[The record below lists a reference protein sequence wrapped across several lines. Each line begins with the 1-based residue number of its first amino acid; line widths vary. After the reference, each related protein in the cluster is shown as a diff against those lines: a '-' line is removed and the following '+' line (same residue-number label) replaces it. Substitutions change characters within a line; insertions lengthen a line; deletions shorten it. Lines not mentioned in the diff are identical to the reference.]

1 MECEGC
7 EMTDVINVLGEFSSH
22 LLIVSLLVL
31 LGLQSLNYVALTFLE
46 WLRNRRRIENLYLK
60 IDELEKGEADE

>member
-1 MECEGC
+1 
-7 EMTDVINVLGEFSSH
+7 MTDVINVLGEFSSH